1 MSPAFL
7 EVRDVRK
14 YYGAGR
20 ALDGVSFEI
29 AQGEMFGLLGPNG
42 AGKTTLLSILSCL
55 MEATCGEA
63 LLCGE
68 KLSVANRARRRDI
81 GIVPQ
86 ELALYGELTA
96 RENLRF
102 FGELYGLGGEGL
114 RRRVEDVL
122 KAVGLDDRAGQ
133 RVDTFSGGMK
143 RRLNL
148 GAALVHEP
156 RLLLLDE
163 PTTGVDPQSRNHIFE
178 EIRRV
183 NQLGATVVYTSH
195 YMEEVQALCTRIGII
210 DQGRLVA
217 CDTLAGL
224 LQHIPGVIRFR
235 ALEHSPTLSG
245 RVQQLPSVSLS
256 QQNGNG
262 IEVECTDVNG
272 TLVRLVTLFNELNVE
287 LASLE
292 MEEPNLERVFL
303 HLTGRALR
311 D

>member
-1 MSPAFL
+1 MSMTLLDVQNLRKLYGQEAAL
-7 EVRDVRK
+7 E
-14 YYGAGR
+14 
-20 ALDGVSFEI
+20 GVSFQVC
-29 AQGEMFGLLGPNG
+29 QGEIFGLLGPNG
-42 AGKTTLLSILSCL
+42 AGKTTLLSIISCL
-55 MEATCGEA
+55 LEATSGVVCLSGQ
-63 LLCGE
+63 
-68 KLSVANRARRRDI
+68 KLSVSNRSLRRDI

-96 RENLRF
+96 RENLAF
-102 FGELYGLGGEGL
+102 FGELYGLGGDPL
-114 RRRVEDVL
+114 RRRVQEVL

-183 NQLGATVVYTSH
+183 NRLGVTVVYTSH

-210 DQGRLVA
+210 DHGRLIA

-224 LQHIPGVIRFR
+224 LKHVPGVIRFR

-256 QQNGNG
+256 QQNGDG
-262 IEVECTDVNG
+262 IEVECNDVNG

-292 MEEPNLERVFL
+292 MVEPNLERVFL
-303 HLTGRALR
+303 HL
-311 D
+311 